1 MSKKVKKVEC
11 VKGQGISQAE
21 RTEGKHTAEKYG
33 SRKVLETRPRAG
45 RALLSHKAKRTR
57 QS

>member
-11 VKGQGISQAE
+11 VKGQRVSKAE
-21 RTEGKHTAEKYG
+21 RTEGKHTAKKYG
-33 SRKVLETRPRAG
+33 SGKVLETRTG
-45 RALLSHKAKRTR
+45 RTLLSHKAKRTR